1 MGKGCSNARRLRS
14 SLNAGTRRAL
24 SDAPLPC
31 RAPCDGSPRCYIRV
45 YFYLAL
51 VRAHRSRDLGNT
63 AQGDNHRVEFCR
75 RWVKKRTKLKDR
87 RLRRR
92 LCGRVAGLVVV
103 TRDGRPPRRPARRR
117 SPPARR
123 GGATRWRPPWHTRA
137 APSGDAGRGGAPMMC
152 CDERQ
157 AGGTRCGAKA
167 ALLVSH
173 AAQFSQPLRAPA

>member
-1 MGKGCSNARRLRS
+1 MDKGCSNARRLRS

-103 TRDGRPPRRPARRR
+103 TRNGRPPRRPARRR
-117 SPPARR
+117 SPPRARGGEAVRQGGARR
-123 GGATRWRPPWHTRA
+123 GIPVQRRVVMLGVAEPR
-137 APSGDAGRGGAPMMC
+137 
-152 CDERQ
+152 
-157 AGGTRCGAKA
+157 
-167 ALLVSH
+167 
-173 AAQFSQPLRAPA
+173 